1 MSHST
6 TVRRS
11 AEKELKRVPAPD
23 RRRIVEAI
31 DGLKEDPPCRP
42 RAEERSPGLAAH
54 SGRRLARVIRSRRRD
69 FGRIG
74 VARRPPSRRLSP
86 EGSMTALAA
95 ARVAPPVDSDVGEAP
110 DALTLLLLP
119 PSGGREGG
127 DGVRTARR
135 RGRWAAGHPP
145 GPPSRGEDSGP
156 GSARPPFSLLPPSG
170 GRSGGGGPPLGAPA
184 SHRHRAKRE
193 QGRGPSARQA
203 GGTPAH
209 PGNSPMSGTGKV
221 PVRAAEPLGQPPSRP
236 PPFQVGG
243 EKRQRPACLLTSPPC
258 PGGRSDKAAHSRLF
272 PGPYPCLWYGYSG
285 TTCFHYHP

>member
-145 GPPSRGEDSGP
+145 GPLPGGRTQDRGARGRRFLSSPLQGGGREGGPAP
-156 GSARPPFSLLPPSG
+156 GSAGVPPASREARTRARAFGPPCRRDASTPRQLTDERDREGPRPGRRTPGSPPLPASPLPG
-170 GRSGGGGPPLGAPA
+170 GRRETAAARLPSDFSPLP
-184 SHRHRAKRE
+184 R
-193 QGRGPSARQA
+193 
-203 GGTPAH
+203 
-209 PGNSPMSGTGKV
+209 
-221 PVRAAEPLGQPPSRP
+221 
-236 PPFQVGG
+236 
-243 EKRQRPACLLTSPPC
+243 
-258 PGGRSDKAAHSRLF
+258 GRSDKAAHSRLL
-272 PGPYPCLWYGYSG
+272 PGPPVLVVWI
-285 TTCFHYHP
+285 